1 MHLQDTQEVKVVR
14 CLPGARQKMVH
25 ENRKYQLK
33 VSFLMISLNIMCCN
47 NIILKQ

>member
-1 MHLQDTQEVKVVR
+1 MHLLDIRGVKVVR
-14 CLPGARQKMVH
+14 CLPGARLKMVH

-33 VSFLMISLNIMCCN
+33 VSFFMISLNIMCCN